1 MGWKRRILL
10 TLPTEG
16 KGTNK
21 IKRFWSLS
29 QQNKTIWRSHRNYNH
44 WRQALK
50 SGVSYKHMKA
60 LASIIQIKT
69 GKSFRR
75 ARKASFSKCKSSAT
89 TSATIMVLG
98 CRTDVRRFAGQDR
111 KKDCCYSLLIST
123 RHSCIVSDNTLGAS
137 RWSPENHAG
146 VK

>member
-1 MGWKRRILL
+1 
-10 TLPTEG
+10 
-16 KGTNK
+16 
-21 IKRFWSLS
+21 
-29 QQNKTIWRSHRNYNH
+29 
-44 WRQALK
+44 
-50 SGVSYKHMKA
+50 MKA

-123 RHSCIVSDNTLGAS
+123 RHSCIVSDNTGCQQMVPRKPCWGKITLSCLYTMPVCTITTNEIYNKLAQCHMLVANFGQ
-137 RWSPENHAG
+137 RVWDNYKFQYF
-146 VK
+146 VQNI